1 MLALKCFEVSSSSY
15 SLSLVTITNLKLYQT
30 ILEKALIGNLK
41 TLSNHPKK
49 NKFKQHMGGQDT
61 RTCYTVVT
69 TIIFLVIALI
79 LNSGRKRRM
88 RIIRARMTPQG
99 LKHGMDH
106 DLLLKKKTPHFSL

>member
-1 MLALKCFEVSSSSY
+1 V
-15 SLSLVTITNLKLYQT
+15 
-30 ILEKALIGNLK
+30 G
-41 TLSNHPKK
+41 
-49 NKFKQHMGGQDT
+49 
-61 RTCYTVVT
+61 RTQEHAITVVT

>member
-1 MLALKCFEVSSSSY
+1 V
-15 SLSLVTITNLKLYQT
+15 
-30 ILEKALIGNLK
+30 G
-41 TLSNHPKK
+41 
-49 NKFKQHMGGQDT
+49 
-61 RTCYTVVT
+61 RTQEHAITVVT

-106 DLLLKKKTPHFSL
+106 HLLLKKNPTLQPMISRTTHLGHEYYIYSLHLKCKGCKVILS